1 MTTGLQGLLAVL
13 AVLEVLAVVALVP
26 FLVRAVHGRV
36 PAVALLMLARI
47 AVGPSGLG
55 WPQPNPAID
64 LLEKI
69 GLGLILALI
78 GLTIDQKTLGGT
90 AGRLG
95 FLGWLS
101 TLGIGTLLAALLLLG
116 DGLRPGP
123 SWWPSAPRP
132 SPPSW

>member
-1 MTTGLQGLLAVL
+1 MTSARH
-13 AVLEVLAVVALVP
+13 
-26 FLVRAVHGRV
+26 RAVHGRV
-36 PAVALLMLARI
+36 PAVALLMLAGI

-78 GLTIDQKTLGGT
+78 GLTIDQKTLGDT